1 MHAKLKFAI
10 SMAIFGSV
18 GLFSE
23 KTGLHSIELVF
34 VRCLCASILLGTIW
48 GVSTLKTQQPKKV
61 SIPLKEYLLALL
73 CGVFL
78 IVNWVF
84 FFRSLE
90 VMPITVAVSI
100 YHLAPVIV
108 LLLGSVIFKE
118 KITEIGL
125 VFFFIC
131 FVGTLLVGGIHQ
143 HTTMTGFLS
152 TGVLWAFAAAF
163 FYALTSI
170 TGKGI
175 QMLSPM
181 LTTVIQTSLGILLL
195 IPLVEWSN
203 FMHLTIE
210 NWLYI
215 LVTGFIHTGFV
226 FYLFFSSLR
235 DLRAQT
241 IAILV
246 FVDPVIAILLDVT
259 ILNYRPDVYQLLG
272 IFLVFVGISY
282 SPKKER
288 NLEKPKFISSN

>member
-1 MHAKLKFAI
+1 MYAKLKFAI

-48 GVSTLKTQQPKKV
+48 GISTLKAKQQRE
-61 SIPLKEYLLALL
+61 IPIPHREYLLALL

-118 KITEIGL
+118 KITKMGL
-125 VFFFIC
+125 VFFFVC
-131 FVGTLLVGGIHQ
+131 FLGTLLVGGIYQ
-143 HTTMTGFLS
+143 HTTMAGFLA

-175 QMLSPM
+175 KMLSPL
-181 LTTVIQTSLGILLL
+181 LTTVIQTSLGVLLL
-195 IPLVEWSN
+195 MPLVDWSN
-203 FMHLTIE
+203 FIHLTVE
-210 NWLYI
+210 NWFYI

-235 DLRAQT
+235 ELKAQT

-246 FVDPVIAILLDVT
+246 FVDPVIAILLDAT

-272 IFLVFVGISY
+272 VFLVFVGISY

-288 NLEKPKFISSN
+288 GLEKV

>member
-1 MHAKLKFAI
+1 MYAKLKFAI
-10 SMAIFGSV
+10 SMAIFGSI
-18 GLFSE
+18 GLFSV
-23 KTGLHSIELVF
+23 KTGLPSIELVF
-34 VRCLCASILLGTIW
+34 VRCLCASLLLGAIW
-48 GVSTLKTQQPKKV
+48 GFHTLKTKEVRKNAVPRQ
-61 SIPLKEYLLALL
+61 EYLLAIL

-78 IVNWVF
+78 IINWIF
-84 FFRSLE
+84 FFRSFE

-108 LLLGSVIFKE
+108 LLLGSLIFKE
-118 KITEIGL
+118 KITGTGL
-125 VFFFIC
+125 LFFFIC

-143 HTTMTGFLS
+143 YSSITGFLS

-175 QMLSPM
+175 QILSPL
-181 LTTVIQTSLGILLL
+181 LTTVIQTSLGVILL
-195 IPLVEWSN
+195 IPLVDWSK
-203 FMHLTIE
+203 FMNLTIE
-210 NWLYI
+210 NWVYI
-215 LVTGFIHTGFV
+215 LITGFIHTGLV

-235 DLRAQT
+235 ELKAQT

-272 IFLVFVGISY
+272 ILLVFIGISY

-288 NLEKPKFISSN
+288 SLESVQSY

>member
-1 MHAKLKFAI
+1 MNAKIKMAI
-10 SMAIFGSV
+10 SMAIFGSI

-34 VRCLCASILLGTIW
+34 IRCVSASILLGAIW
-48 GVSTLKTQQPKKV
+48 GFSALKTKRKREP
-61 SIPLKEYLLALL
+61 IPRREYYLALL
-73 CGVFL
+73 CGLFL
-78 IVNWVF
+78 VINWVF

-90 VMPITVAVSI
+90 VMSITVAVSI

-108 LLLGSVIFKE
+108 LLLGSFLFKE
-118 KITEIGL
+118 KLTGMGL

-131 FVGTLLVGGIHQ
+131 LIGTLLVGGIHQ
-143 HTTMTGFLS
+143 HTSITGFLS
-152 TGVLWAFAAAF
+152 TGVLWAFAAAL

-175 QMLSPM
+175 QLLNPL

-195 IPLVEWSN
+195 LPLVDWSY
-203 FMHLTIE
+203 FTQLTLE
-210 NWLYI
+210 NWFYI

-226 FYLFFSSLR
+226 YYLFFDSLR
-235 DLRAQT
+235 ELRAQT

-246 FVDPVIAILLDVT
+246 FVDPVVAILLDVS
-259 ILNYRPDVYQLLG
+259 ILSYRPDFFQLLG
-272 IFLVFVGISY
+272 ILLVFIGISY

-288 NLEKPKFISSN
+288 SVEKPKFIRTN

>member
-1 MHAKLKFAI
+1 MYVKIKFAI

-48 GVSTLKTQQPKKV
+48 GISTLKTKQQREIA
-61 SIPLKEYLLALL
+61 IPRREYLLALL

-100 YHLAPVIV
+100 YHLAPIIV

-118 KITEIGL
+118 KITKIGL
-125 VFFFIC
+125 VFFFVC
-131 FVGTLLVGGIHQ
+131 FLGTLLVGGIHQ
-143 HTTMTGFLS
+143 HTTMAGFLS

-175 QMLSPM
+175 KMLSPL
-181 LTTVIQTSLGILLL
+181 LTTVIQTSLGVLLL
-195 IPLVEWSN
+195 MSLVDWSN
-203 FMHLTIE
+203 FIHLTVE
-210 NWLYI
+210 NWFYI

-235 DLRAQT
+235 ELKAQT

-246 FVDPVIAILLDVT
+246 FVDPVVAILLDAT
-259 ILNYRPDVYQLLG
+259 ILNYRPDVYQILG
-272 IFLVFVGISY
+272 VFLVFVGISY

-288 NLEKPKFISSN
+288 SLEKV